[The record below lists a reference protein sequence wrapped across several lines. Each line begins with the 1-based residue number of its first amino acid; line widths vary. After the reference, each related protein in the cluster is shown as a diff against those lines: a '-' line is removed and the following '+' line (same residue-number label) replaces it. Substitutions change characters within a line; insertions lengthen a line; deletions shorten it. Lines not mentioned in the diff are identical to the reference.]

1 MNRSAGSPAGR
12 ADPAT
17 HPPDVD
23 EVAWVDRARQGDRR
37 AFEALYRRHAGRTFA
52 LRLRMTGNEATAQ
65 DCLQEAFVKAWSKLD
80 RFESRSRFGTWLHR
94 IAVNEVLDQQ
104 RRDQRHDADD
114 VDDMELAAPIQ
125 VGSRVED
132 IALERAIASL
142 PDGARNVL
150 VLSGLHGYSHEE
162 TGEMLGIAVGT
173 CKAQL
178 HRARKL
184 LAERLADPAPMQEET
199 P

>member
-23 EVAWVDRARQGDRR
+23 VVAWVDRARQGDRR

-94 IAVNEVLDQQ
+94 IAVNEGLDQQ

>member
-1 MNRSAGSPAGR
+1 M
-12 ADPAT
+12 
-17 HPPDVD
+17 
-23 EVAWVDRARQGDRR
+23 
-37 AFEALYRRHAGRTFA
+37 
-52 LRLRMTGNEATAQ
+52 
-65 DCLQEAFVKAWSKLD
+65 
-80 RFESRSRFGTWLHR
+80 
-94 IAVNEVLDQQ
+94 NEVLDQQ

-142 PDGARNVL
+142 PNGARNVL